1 MIRRS
6 LQRVAATGFTFLRNK
21 RSAIMPTIDKIEREI
36 RAFEGFDVRIRYA
49 ESNGRNRNAKL
60 NVPGYK
66 RRYNRIAWNT
76 FTVNDWRRRR
86 FADDYP
92 DYVVD
97 VLKPDGSIATGKTAL
112 AKLRELYERDSN

>member
-1 MIRRS
+1 MYT
-6 LQRVAATGFTFLRNK
+6 QEK
-21 RSAIMPTIDKIEREI
+21 RIMPTIDKIAREI
-36 RAFEGFDVRIRYA
+36 RDFEGFDVRIRHA
-49 ESNGRNRNAKL
+49 ESNGRDHNAKA

-92 DYVVD
+92 DYIVD
-97 VLKPDGSIATGKTAL
+97 VLKPDGSVATGKTGL
-112 AKLRELYERDSN
+112 AKLRELYERASN

>member
-1 MIRRS
+1 
-6 LQRVAATGFTFLRNK
+6 
-21 RSAIMPTIDKIEREI
+21 MPTIDKVAREI
-36 RAFEGFDVRIRYA
+36 REFEGFDVRIRHVA
-49 ESNGRNRNAKL
+49 SKADPRSAKT

-92 DYVVD
+92 DYVVE
-97 VLKPDGSIATGKTAL
+97 VLKPDGTIATGKTGL
-112 AKLRELYERDSN
+112 AKLRDLYERVSN

>member
-1 MIRRS
+1 
-6 LQRVAATGFTFLRNK
+6 
-21 RSAIMPTIDKIEREI
+21 MPTIDKIAREI
-36 RAFEGFDVRIRYA
+36 RDFEGFDVRIRQ
-49 ESNGRNRNAKL
+49 SVSKGDLRSAKT

-92 DYVVD
+92 DYIVD
-97 VLKPDGSIATGKTAL
+97 VLKPDGSVATGKTEL
-112 AKLRELYERDSN
+112 AKLRQLYERELN

>member
-1 MIRRS
+1 
-6 LQRVAATGFTFLRNK
+6 
-21 RSAIMPTIDKIEREI
+21 MPTIDKIAREI
-36 RAFEGFDVRIRYA
+36 RDFEGFDVRIRHA
-49 ESNGRNRNAKL
+49 ESNGHARNAKL

-86 FADDYP
+86 FSDDYP

-97 VLKPDGSIATGKTAL
+97 VLKPDGSVATGKTGL
-112 AKLRELYERDSN
+112 AKLRELYERASN

>member
-1 MIRRS
+1 
-6 LQRVAATGFTFLRNK
+6 
-21 RSAIMPTIDKIEREI
+21 MPTIDKVAREI
-36 RAFEGFDVRIRYA
+36 REFEGFDVRIRHVA
-49 ESNGRNRNAKL
+49 SKADLSSSKA

-92 DYVVD
+92 DYVVE
-97 VLKPDGSIATGKTAL
+97 VLKPDGTIATGKTGL
-112 AKLRELYERDSN
+112 AKLRDLYERASN